1 MGRAAGGA
9 KDAGMVEELPYPNS
23 PSRRHAKSRDAPPSA
38 RPAPRRLPPMP
49 PMPPL
54 ESVPNVSEGR
64 RPAVFDRLVAALTG
78 HPGATLLDA
87 SRDPDH
93 NRSVFTLAGDAAGLR
108 AALLALYGVALAEID
123 LGRHRGVHPR
133 VGAVDVVPFV
143 ALGDTPRAA
152 AVAAARDL
160 AREVAARFDLPVYLY
175 EEAASSPHRRLLAGL
190 RRGGPEDLA
199 ARLAASLAVPAAA
212 PPAPS
217 AAPPARSPAAPGAPA
232 SGSATAPPD
241 WLPDFGPP
249 RLHPTAGA
257 TAIGARPFLVAANA
271 VLDSGEAAVARAVA
285 RAVRESGGGLPGVR
299 ALGLLLASRG
309 LVQVSMNLV
318 DVARTPPAVAFAA
331 VAREAARHGARV
343 VERELIGLVPEAAL
357 VGEGEEAERLR
368 VAWGGRTLEGRLG
381 ERGMGG

>member
-1 MGRAAGGA
+1 
-9 KDAGMVEELPYPNS
+9 
-23 PSRRHAKSRDAPPSA
+23 
-38 RPAPRRLPPMP
+38 
-49 PMPPL
+49 MPPL

-64 RPAVFDRLVAALTG
+64 RPAVFDRLVAALSG

-108 AALLALYGVALAEID
+108 AALLALYAVALAEID
-123 LGRHRGVHPR
+123 LGHHQGVHPR
-133 VGAVDVVPFV
+133 IGAVDVVPFV
-143 ALGDTPRAA
+143 ALGDTPKMA

-175 EEAASSPHRRLLAGL
+175 EEAASSPHRRQLAGL
-190 RRGGPEDLA
+190 RRGGPEGLA
-199 ARLAASLAVPAAA
+199 ARLAAS
-212 PPAPS
+212 
-217 AAPPARSPAAPGAPA
+217 
-232 SGSATAPPD
+232 PPD

-271 VLDSGEAAVARAVA
+271 LLDSADPEVARAVA
-285 RAVRESGGGLPGVR
+285 RAVRTSSGGLPGVR
-299 ALGLLLASRG
+299 ALGLHLPSRG
-309 LVQVSMNLV
+309 LAQVSMNLI

-331 VAREAARHGARV
+331 VDREAARLGARI

-368 VAWGGRTLEGRLG
+368 EAWAGRTLEARLG
-381 ERGMGG
+381 AGGRR